1 VLISAHRLIWF
12 DTSVI
17 DMSNSEFASTLEYLQ
32 KNVRYSNTSR
42 WRVEDARQSK
52 LPVIRLK
59 KAINRRNRDVA
70 DKVYARDINGAL
82 KVSVSPKQVINS
94 VLISSRMPIT
104 IEHDDEDN
112 IIAAHR
118 LRAWSRHC

>member
-1 VLISAHRLIWF
+1 
-12 DTSVI
+12 
-17 DMSNSEFASTLEYLQ
+17 
-32 KNVRYSNTSR
+32 
-42 WRVEDARQSK
+42 EDARKSK